1 MRLKSPKQFGNSEVL
16 QMNKLHKGLIVVALG
31 AILMGVSASVLAA
44 AAPSAKVHPKA
55 LQRGQIVN
63 RIAAVEG
70 VTLTVLRQDLQ
81 AGQTLLQI
89 AGAKYASADDLATA
103 LLSAFQN
110 ALNTSPRASKLTASQ
125 KAALYARLHA
135 RVAHI
140 VATPHPKLRML
151 IGGKLA
157 AAGGAG
163 GARSSL
169 VATLAATCNSTAPA
183 LQAAFKAGGQSPLA
197 ICQATNPTATQASLV
212 TAIANTLRARIAKH
226 AKAIGLLTA
235 QQKRQILQRILARLA
250 SWVTTPLPTSA

>member
-1 MRLKSPKQFGNSEVL
+1 
-16 QMNKLHKGLIVVALG
+16 MNKLHKGLIVVALG

-70 VTLTVLRQDLQ
+70 VTPAVLRQDLQ
-81 AGQTLLQI
+81 AGQTLLQV

-103 LLSAFQN
+103 LLAAFQN
-110 ALNTSPRASKLTASQ
+110 ALNTSARASKLTASQ

-135 RVAHI
+135 RVSQI
-140 VATPHPKLRML
+140 VVTPHPKLRML
-151 IGGKLA
+151 V
-157 AAGGAG
+157 GGAG

-169 VATLAATCNSTAPA
+169 VATLAATCNSTAAA

-197 ICQATNPTATQASLV
+197 ICQATNPAATQASLV
-212 TAIANTLRARIAKH
+212 TALAKTLRAKIAKH